1 MKNLS
6 LSILLTLTITY
17 CFASC
22 GNDDSPVLNETEVTP
37 PVTNP
42 SDGSTNITTNKMK
55 ITVGNSVFNVTLSDN
70 PSVTAFKS
78 LLPLTLNMN
87 ELNNNEKVFQLQT
100 SLPTNASPGGNIQV
114 GDFMLYGNNALVL
127 FYESFSTSYT
137 YTRLGKVDDISGY
150 KAALGTGNVTVKF
163 ELQP

>member
-1 MKNLS
+1 MKNVS
-6 LSILLTLTITY
+6 LSILITLTLSSS
-17 CFASC
+17 FANCRS
-22 GNDDSPVLNETEVTP
+22 DDAPVVTETEVTS

-42 SDGSTNITTNKMK
+42 SDSSTNITTNKMK

-70 PSVTAFKS
+70 PSVTAFKA
-78 LLPLTLNMN
+78 LLPLTLDMD
-87 ELNNNEKVFQLQT
+87 ELNNNEKVFHIQT
-100 SLPTNASPGGNIQV
+100 TLPTNTSPGGNIQV

-127 FYESFSTSYT
+127 FYESFNTSYT

-163 ELQP
+163 EL